1 MFHVIM
7 FHVKHFLFT
16 NISICVII
24 EKKGDD
30 VMANEVITLINSLGL
45 PTVVACASMWY
56 VKYRED
62 KNDQKIERMTEEHKE
77 EMTDITNALNNNTL
91 ALQRIC
97 DIFDSKE
104 DIKHE

>member
-1 MFHVIM
+1 M
-7 FHVKHFLFT
+7 T
-16 NISICVII
+16 NEI
-24 EKKGDD
+24 
-30 VMANEVITLINSLGL
+30 ITLINSLGL

-62 KNDQKIERMTEEHKE
+62 KNDQKIEKMTEEHKE

-97 DIFDSKE
+97 DIFDSKG

>member
-1 MFHVIM
+1 
-7 FHVKHFLFT
+7 
-16 NISICVII
+16 
-24 EKKGDD
+24 
-30 VMANEVITLINSLGL
+30 MANEVITLINSLGL

-77 EMTDITNALNNNTL
+77 EMTDITEAVNNNKL

-97 DIFDSKE
+97 DTFEQKKE
-104 DIKHE
+104 D

>member
-1 MFHVIM
+1 
-7 FHVKHFLFT
+7 
-16 NISICVII
+16 
-24 EKKGDD
+24 
-30 VMANEVITLINSLGL
+30 
-45 PTVVACASMWY
+45 MWY

-62 KNDQKIERMTEEHKE
+62 KNDQKIEKMTEEHKE

-97 DIFDSKE
+97 DIFDDKE